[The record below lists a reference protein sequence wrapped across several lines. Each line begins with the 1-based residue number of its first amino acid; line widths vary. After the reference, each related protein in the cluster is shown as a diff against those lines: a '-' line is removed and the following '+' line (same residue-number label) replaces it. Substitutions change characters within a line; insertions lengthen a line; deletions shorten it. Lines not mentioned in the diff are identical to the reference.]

1 MAAATEHGVRR
12 VAGDPELLEQ
22 LRVHLLHAHRRLSHE
37 LSGLPLDAV
46 HELEHFDAAVGLLQL
61 DHTHLDSM
69 TVVG

>member
-12 VAGDPELLEQ
+12 EAVEPEPLEQ
-22 LRVHLLHAHRRLSHE
+22 LRVHLLHTHRRASYE

-61 DHTHLDSM
+61 DHMHLD
-69 TVVG
+69 